1 MSIFTGSGVAIVTPF
16 SDSGVNFDTFG
27 KLIDFQIEQGTDAI
41 VVCGTTGEPSTMTAR
56 EKEAAIAF
64 AVERA
69 NKRVPVV
76 AGTGGNNTAA
86 VIEASRRA
94 QALGAN
100 ALLIVTPYYN
110 KCTQAGAVAHYNAV
124 ADAVDLPIIVYN
136 VPSRTSFNIL
146 PDTLLKM
153 SEHPNIAA
161 VKEASGNISQI
172 TEMFRLCAGNLD
184 FYSGN
189 DDHIFALLALGG
201 KGVISVVANV
211 APRDTHELVAAF
223 LRGDIAAS
231 RDLQFRLNPLVRALF
246 SEVNPIPAKAAL
258 NLMGFDMGD
267 PRMPLTRISEG
278 NLEKLRT
285 AMIDY
290 GIRIKG

>member
-16 SDSGVNFDTFG
+16 NDSGVNFDTFG

-64 AVERA
+64 AVERV

>member
-41 VVCGTTGEPSTMTAR
+41 VVCGTTGEPSTMSAR

-94 QALGAN
+94 QDLGAN

-172 TEMFRLCAGNLD
+172 TEMFRLCTGNLD

-278 NLEKLRT
+278 NLEKLRA

>member
-172 TEMFRLCAGNLD
+172 TEMFRLCTGNLD

-278 NLEKLRT
+278 NLEKLRA
-285 AMIDY
+285 AMVDY

>member
-16 SDSGVNFDTFG
+16 NDSGVNFDTFG

>member
-110 KCTQAGAVAHYNAV
+110 KCTQRRRRALQRRGRRRGPAYHRLQRA
-124 ADAVDLPIIVYN
+124 
-136 VPSRTSFNIL
+136 SRTSFNIL

-172 TEMFRLCAGNLD
+172 TEMFRLCTGT
-184 FYSGN
+184 STS
-189 DDHIFALLALGG
+189 I
-201 KGVISVVANV
+201 
-211 APRDTHELVAAF
+211 
-223 LRGDIAAS
+223 
-231 RDLQFRLNPLVRALF
+231 RA
-246 SEVNPIPAKAAL
+246 
-258 NLMGFDMGD
+258 M
-267 PRMPLTRISEG
+267 T
-278 NLEKLRT
+278 
-285 AMIDY
+285 
-290 GIRIKG
+290 